1 MSEILT
7 SPRPSRFGRA
17 VGFRLA
23 GIGGA
28 VPDRVVTNADLARL
42 GCDPE
47 WIVARSG
54 IHERRHA
61 APHEATSDLAAAAGR
76 AALAAAGA
84 AVGDVDLLVLG
95 TFTPDTCIPSTAC
108 IVQEKLGLDAPA
120 MDVTA
125 ACAGFAYA
133 LVTAANF
140 LAAGSSRLV
149 LAIGADTNSRFV
161 DPEDVK
167 TWPLFGDGAGAV
179 LLEAAGP
186 DATGRERG
194 LLAFSLGSD
203 GRGADL
209 LVCPMSGTRQPVFPA
224 GRIRPGRLQQ
234 HRPRPVAEQRPG
246 LDVFGIDDAGVGVGA
261 DHQGQPARPSR
272 DEVGRGHQRIR
283 EAGTGGRHVH
293 RRGVEAERLLDQ
305 TGGRGNTGVG
315 REGAEHE
322 QVDVGRRRAGPV
334 DRRPAGRRRQV
345 ARRRLGGRVPPLVN
359 AGAGHDPLRVA
370 AQPSEVGIGD
380 HPLGH
385 RRTDPGQ
392 PKPDGAAE
400 T

>member
-23 GIGGA
+23 GSGSA

-61 APHEATSDLAAAAGR
+61 APHEATSDLAAAAARAAIASAG
-76 AALAAAGA
+76 AALA
-84 AVGDVDLLVLG
+84 DVDLLILG

-108 IVQEKLGLDAPA
+108 IVQERLGLDAPA

-140 LAAGSSRLV
+140 VAAGSSRLALV
-149 LAIGADTNSRFV
+149 IGADTNSRVV

-179 LLEAAGP
+179 LLEPVAP

-203 GRGADL
+203 GRGAEL
-209 LVCPMSGTRQPVFPA
+209 LVCPMSGSRQPVSAEGLARREQYMRMDGRAVFKWAIRLVEENIRQVVDRSGMPLEHVDMFFLHQANARIIEGVREALALPADKVFMNLDRYGNTSSGSIPLALDEAWRA
-224 GRIRPGRLQQ
+224 GRVGPGSTIVVCGFGGGLAWGSAVWRL
-234 HRPRPVAEQRPG
+234 
-246 LDVFGIDDAGVGVGA
+246 
-261 DHQGQPARPSR
+261 
-272 DEVGRGHQRIR
+272 
-283 EAGTGGRHVH
+283 
-293 RRGVEAERLLDQ
+293 
-305 TGGRGNTGVG
+305 
-315 REGAEHE
+315 
-322 QVDVGRRRAGPV
+322 
-334 DRRPAGRRRQV
+334 
-345 ARRRLGGRVPPLVN
+345 
-359 AGAGHDPLRVA
+359 
-370 AQPSEVGIGD
+370 
-380 HPLGH
+380 
-385 RRTDPGQ
+385 
-392 PKPDGAAE
+392 
-400 T
+400 